1 MLGNDVI
8 DLADPETWPGACHP
22 RFAARVFTPV
32 ERATIAASPRPAC
45 TRWVHW
51 AAKESA
57 YKAARQRA
65 PATVFAPQRFVVRLA
80 GASSRPTLGD
90 VRHGSDRFRLRV
102 VLGHDVIHAI
112 AWDPEATGVLVADV
126 GRLDAAAT
134 PAQLS
139 AAARALAVRM
149 IGRALGVAD
158 TRLAVVRVAG
168 SPPRLLRDG
177 HLADAAVSLSH
188 HGQLV
193 AFACL
198 LPRTGDVE

>member
-22 RFAARVFTPV
+22 RFESRVFTSG
-32 ERATIAASPRPAC
+32 ERAAIAASPRPAC

-57 YKAARQRA
+57 YKAARRRA
-65 PATVFAPQRFVVRLA
+65 ATTVFAPRRFVVQLAAA
-80 GASSRPTLGD
+80 GAGD

-102 VLGHDVIHAI
+102 SLGRDVVHAI
-112 AWDPEATGVLVADV
+112 AWDEDATGVLVADV
-126 GRLDAAAT
+126 ARLDGGAA
-134 PAQLS
+134 PAELS
-139 AAARALAVRM
+139 AAARALAVRT
-149 IGRALGVAD
+149 IGGALGVPAV
-158 TRLAVVRVAG
+158 RLAVVRLAG
-168 SPPRLLRDG
+168 TPPRLLRDG
-177 HLADAAVSLSH
+177 RPAHATLSLSH

-198 LPRTGDVE
+198 LSSIGDA